1 MDAIMSRIAKGM
13 EQHLYKFKMVSIAH
27 LSEVQDAVGK
37 LVRQGTISEKLYS
50 GWHFYLDSN
59 KNFPEAKTMI
69 IVAMP
74 QPITRFRFRYQGTDY
89 PADVPPQY
97 FSQPDDSSVEAI
109 LSAAL
114 VINGY
119 KVVKARLALKTLAV
133 CSGLAKYGR
142 NNISYV
148 PGMGSFLRLIAFY
161 TDYVCDENSWQE
173 AVMMKICEKCFLCRE
188 RCPTG
193 CIPDDRVVIHAENC
207 QTHFNETDE
216 DLHGWLKSEWHNE
229 LIGCMECQQVCPVN
243 KPFLNKIAD
252 GPDFSEEE
260 TELILNRTAVEK
272 LDIETQ
278 RKLEHVIQDGL
289 YPYVGRNLSVLIEKH
304 RKEI

>member
-1 MDAIMSRIAKGM
+1 MDAVISQITDEM
-13 EQHLYKFKMVSIAH
+13 EQHHYKFKMVPITH
-27 LSEVQDAVGK
+27 LAEVQDAVGE
-37 LVRQGTISEKLYS
+37 LVRQGMISETLS
-50 GWHFYLDSN
+50 RGWHFYLDGN
-59 KNFPEAKTMI
+59 EKLPEAKTI
-69 IVAMP
+69 AVIAMP
-74 QPITRFRFRYQGTDY
+74 QYITRVTFRNKGKVFAANIPPGYFTQKDESC
-89 PADVPPQY
+89 ADK
-97 FSQPDDSSVEAI
+97 I
-109 LSAAL
+109 LRGIL
-114 VINGY
+114 EPNGY
-119 KVVKARLALKTLAV
+119 KLSKARLPLKTLAV
-133 CSGLAKYGR
+133 RSGLAKYGR